1 MVANGSISK
10 IISYYPMILCKEFFL
25 QIPHMGTPSSS
36 FKILICINSN
46 TLIWYMY
53 WSLIF
58 HGPIWKRPQN
68 IWHQNSRGGSD
79 LFHIHLYVL
88 CTYLSSHLHFQKH
101 DFNITNPYP
110 ISMYL
115 WSQHHCC
122 CSFVFLF
129 ISFLFFLMPFA
140 TTKEGRKSI
149 SMSKSVTYPFIMLPQ
164 YIVVLY
170 TLCM

>member
-1 MVANGSISK
+1 MQRQLCSITRSFQVLYWRTLWHPWSDLKKDIMIYDKSPMPVNDNTGGGWSISHH
-10 IISYYPMILCKEFFL
+10 PTLC
-25 QIPHMGTPSSS
+25 
-36 FKILICINSN
+36 
-46 TLIWYMY
+46 
-53 WSLIF
+53 
-58 HGPIWKRPQN
+58 
-68 IWHQNSRGGSD
+68 
-79 LFHIHLYVL
+79 
-88 CTYLSSHLHFQKH
+88 SSHLHFQKH

-129 ISFLFFLMPFA
+129 ISFLFFFLMPFA

>member
-1 MVANGSISK
+1 MVTNGSISK
-10 IISYYPMILCKEFFL
+10 IISYYPPMILCKEFFL
-25 QIPHMGTPSSS
+25 LIPHMGTP

-46 TLIWYMY
+46 TLIWYMVQ
-53 WSLIF
+53 SEKDLKIF
-58 HGPIWKRPQN
+58 DIKIQEEGVIYFTN
-68 IWHQNSRGGSD
+68 T
-79 LFHIHLYVL
+79 FMYYVL
-88 CTYLSSHLHFQKH
+88 SYSSHLHFQKH

-129 ISFLFFLMPFA
+129 ISFLFFFLMPFA